1 MDYLSILPLIGI
13 SFMSSG
19 IVDGFGEWDDI
30 ARVFSNVAV
39 RGECLGDDVFARPC

>member
-1 MDYLSILPLIGI
+1 MDYLSILPLISI
-13 SFMSSG
+13 PFVTPS
-19 IVDGFGEWDDI
+19 IIDGFGEWDDI